1 MIPVNYWC
9 LLLLLLV
16 SPAIASESSKFTP
29 KTPKSIDDSNY
40 KRRHTE
46 ASEVPH
52 SRQKRLIWVTDDGR
66 LALPPGTS
74 LVIAPTLAMPFVR
87 YPPDGFH
94 SNITISLPL
103 TSKSTN
109 NYYQNI
115 IKILFLIFQLILI
128 S

>member
-1 MIPVNYWC
+1 MGTLKIGDFLFVRLKMVPVNCWC
-9 LLLLLLV
+9 LLFLLLV
-16 SPAIASESSKFTP
+16 SRAIASEAP
-29 KTPKSIDDSNY
+29 KTFQPRSTKSNDD
-40 KRRHTE
+40 KLHQAE
-46 ASEVPH
+46 ASDIPH

-103 TSKSTN
+103 TSKCPKEVS
-109 NYYQNI
+109 Q
-115 IKILFLIFQLILI
+115 
-128 S
+128 